1 MRLILLLLVLIVAL
15 GVLETA
21 HHRRMWRRIPVRI
34 HVNGSRGKSSVTRL
48 IAAGLQAGGIRT
60 CAKTTG
66 SAAVF
71 IHADG
76 SETPVERF
84 GPPNIKEQ
92 LGVFRRAVREGAEA
106 LVLECM
112 AVRPD
117 LQWICEHRIVHS
129 THGVLTN
136 VRPDHLEVQGPRLE
150 DVARSLAQTV
160 PRGGEYFTAEQRF
173 ADRLAATARRRG
185 SRFHG
190 VDAAAV
196 TEAELAPFA
205 YVEFAD
211 NVALALAVCTAVGV
225 PRETALRGMYGVTPD
240 FGALVRWS
248 VTTGGRR
255 LEFVNA
261 FAANDPEST
270 LTIWRRLG
278 LDAQPE
284 RAVVLLNN
292 RADRMRR
299 AHDLLPLLG
308 REIRAARYVLAG
320 ELTGQLADRLRRR
333 VPREQV
339 VDLGGRPAAALWEA
353 LAAAAPPEAVVVGIG
368 NIGGVGGELVELL
381 AAAPDG
387 APREEVS

>member
-1 MRLILLLLVLIVAL
+1 MRLILLLLVIITVL

-21 HHRRMWRRIPVRI
+21 RHRRTVRRIPVRI

-66 SAAVF
+66 SAARF
-71 IHADG
+71 IHVDG
-76 SETPVERF
+76 TETPVDRI
-84 GPPNIKEQ
+84 GPPNIREQ
-92 LGVFRRAVREGAEA
+92 LGVFRRAAAEGAEA

-150 DVARSLAQTV
+150 DVARSLSQTI
-160 PRGGEYFTAEQRF
+160 PRGAEYFTTEQRF
-173 ADRLAATARRRG
+173 APQLAETARRLG
-185 SRFHG
+185 TRFHG
-190 VDAAAV
+190 VAPDGV
-196 TEAELAPFA
+196 EERELLPFG

-211 NVALALAVCTAVGV
+211 NVALALAVCEAVGV
-225 PRETALRGMYGVTPD
+225 PRDLALRGMYGVTPD
-240 FGALVRWS
+240 FGALARWP
-248 VTTGGRR
+248 VETAGRR

-270 LTIWRRLG
+270 LAIWRRLE
-278 LDAQPE
+278 LDRCPE
-284 RAVVLLNN
+284 RAVVLFNN

-299 AHDLLPLLG
+299 ARDLLPMLG
-308 REIRAARYVLAG
+308 REMTAIRYVLAG
-320 ELTGQLADRLRRR
+320 QQTGLLADQLRRR
-333 VPREQV
+333 VPREAV
-339 VDLGGRPAAALWEA
+339 LDLGGRGADDLWSG
-353 LAAAAPPEAVVVGIG
+353 LAATAPDGAVVVGIG
-368 NIGGVGGELVELL
+368 NIGGVGGELVALL
-381 AAAPDG
+381 GERAGSPAA
-387 APREEVS
+387 EVAT